1 MDKPSPFPSVLRELS
16 PLEKRSKSSSAE
28 IFSSS
33 REVFLNVIFASFPV
47 SSREI
52 YTLVPLKEYLQMLQE
67 PICRMSTISAI
78 FKGFAATIVA
88 GISAIS
94 YSTTNVWILGLSF
107 LPVLAFAVL
116 DIYYLKLE
124 RKFRFLFDQVR
135 LDQHAIDFSMKLT
148 NDPLEILSAK
158 ARTWD
163 CIKSPSIYLFYPLM
177 LLILIVVFILKWTN
191 II

>member
-1 MDKPSPFPSVLRELS
+1 MSEDKR
-16 PLEKRSKSSSAE
+16 A
-28 IFSSS
+28 
-33 REVFLNVIFASFPV
+33 
-47 SSREI
+47 
-52 YTLVPLKEYLQMLQE
+52 YLQMLQE

-94 YSTTNVWILGLSF
+94 YASTNIWVLGLSF
-107 LPVLAFAVL
+107 LPVLAFAIL
-116 DIYYLKLE
+116 DVYYLKLE

-135 LDQHAIDFSMKLT
+135 LDKHEIDFSMKLT
-148 NDPLEILSAK
+148 NDPLEIISAK

-177 LLILIVVFILKWTN
+177 IAILVVVMILK
-191 II
+191 ISGRI

>member
-1 MDKPSPFPSVLRELS
+1 MPDGK
-16 PLEKRSKSSSAE
+16 
-28 IFSSS
+28 
-33 REVFLNVIFASFPV
+33 
-47 SSREI
+47 
-52 YTLVPLKEYLQMLQE
+52 KEYLQMLQE

-94 YSTTNVWILGLSF
+94 YSSTNIWVLGLSF
-107 LPVLAFAVL
+107 LPVLVFAVL

-135 LDQHAIDFSMKLT
+135 LDEHEIDFSMKLT
-148 NDPLEILSAK
+148 NDPIEIIKAK

-177 LLILIVVFILKWTN
+177 LLVLVAVLVLKLTN
-191 II
+191 MV

>member
-1 MDKPSPFPSVLRELS
+1 MPEGK
-16 PLEKRSKSSSAE
+16 
-28 IFSSS
+28 
-33 REVFLNVIFASFPV
+33 
-47 SSREI
+47 
-52 YTLVPLKEYLQMLQE
+52 KEYLQMLQE

-94 YSTTNVWILGLSF
+94 YSTINLLVLGLSF
-107 LPVLAFAVL
+107 LPVLAFAIL

-124 RKFRFLFDQVR
+124 RKFRFLFNQVR
-135 LDQHAIDFSMKLT
+135 LDEHEIDFSMKLT
-148 NDPLEILSAK
+148 SDPLEIIKAK

-177 LLILIVVFILKWTN
+177 LLIPITVFVLKITST
-191 II
+191 I

>member
-1 MDKPSPFPSVLRELS
+1 MQDGK
-16 PLEKRSKSSSAE
+16 
-28 IFSSS
+28 
-33 REVFLNVIFASFPV
+33 
-47 SSREI
+47 
-52 YTLVPLKEYLQMLQE
+52 KEYLQMLQE

-135 LDQHAIDFSMKLT
+135 LDQHVIDFSMKLT

>member
-1 MDKPSPFPSVLRELS
+1 MSEDKR
-16 PLEKRSKSSSAE
+16 A
-28 IFSSS
+28 
-33 REVFLNVIFASFPV
+33 
-47 SSREI
+47 
-52 YTLVPLKEYLQMLQE
+52 YLQMLQE

-94 YSTTNVWILGLSF
+94 YASTNIWVLGLSF
-107 LPVLAFAVL
+107 LPVLAFAIL
-116 DIYYLKLE
+116 DVYYLKSE

-135 LDQHAIDFSMKLT
+135 LDKHEIDFSMKLT
-148 NDPLEILSAK
+148 NDPLEIISAK

-177 LLILIVVFILKWTN
+177 IAILVVVMILKTSGR
-191 II
+191 I

>member
-1 MDKPSPFPSVLRELS
+1 MQDGK
-16 PLEKRSKSSSAE
+16 
-28 IFSSS
+28 
-33 REVFLNVIFASFPV
+33 
-47 SSREI
+47 
-52 YTLVPLKEYLQMLQE
+52 KEYLQMLQE

-177 LLILIVVFILKWTN
+177 LFILIVVFILKWTN

>member
-1 MDKPSPFPSVLRELS
+1 MEDGK
-16 PLEKRSKSSSAE
+16 
-28 IFSSS
+28 
-33 REVFLNVIFASFPV
+33 
-47 SSREI
+47 
-52 YTLVPLKEYLQMLQE
+52 KEYLQMLQE

-88 GISAIS
+88 GISAIT
-94 YSTTNVWILGLSF
+94 YSTTNLWVLGLSF
-107 LPVLAFAVL
+107 LPVLAFAIL

-124 RKFRFLFDQVR
+124 RKFRFLFEQVR
-135 LDQHAIDFSMKLT
+135 LEKHEIDFSMKLT
-148 NDPLEILSAK
+148 NDPLEIISAK

-177 LLILIVVFILKWTN
+177 LLILVAVFVLKCTN

>member
-1 MDKPSPFPSVLRELS
+1 MQDGK
-16 PLEKRSKSSSAE
+16 
-28 IFSSS
+28 
-33 REVFLNVIFASFPV
+33 
-47 SSREI
+47 
-52 YTLVPLKEYLQMLQE
+52 KEYLQMLQE

-135 LDQHAIDFSMKLT
+135 LDRHAIDFSMKLT

>member
-1 MDKPSPFPSVLRELS
+1 MSEDQR
-16 PLEKRSKSSSAE
+16 A
-28 IFSSS
+28 
-33 REVFLNVIFASFPV
+33 
-47 SSREI
+47 
-52 YTLVPLKEYLQMLQE
+52 YLQMLQE

-94 YSTTNVWILGLSF
+94 YASTNIWVLGLSF
-107 LPVLAFAVL
+107 LPVLAFAIL
-116 DIYYLKLE
+116 DVYYLKLE

-135 LDQHAIDFSMKLT
+135 LDKHEIDFSMKLT
-148 NDPLEILSAK
+148 NDPLEIISAK

-177 LLILIVVFILKWTN
+177 IAILVVVMILK
-191 II
+191 ISGRI